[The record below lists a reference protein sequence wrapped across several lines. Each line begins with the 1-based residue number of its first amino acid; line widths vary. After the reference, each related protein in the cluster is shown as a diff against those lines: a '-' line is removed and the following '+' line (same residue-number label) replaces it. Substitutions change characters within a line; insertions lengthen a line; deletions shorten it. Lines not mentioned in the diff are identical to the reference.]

1 MAAPRTRRIRG
12 KRARAKWRPHG
23 RDLRCQYREA
33 DLPAASRLAVD
44 VIEDPFP
51 NLEIG
56 AQLEPAHHADG
67 TIAEGEP
74 GWTPPRRP
82 LVTIVRSLRD
92 DPIGRMH
99 SRRQIDGPQYAA
111 AREYQAIFDAC
122 QIGSMRSVDLEKL
135 KVDGG
140 LPPEPLTDH
149 RQRAARRLRSVDGTL
164 VHHHGHEGLAL
175 LRGVLADRR
184 SIEQTARLHGAQS
197 ERDVRS
203 IAWLFRQCLN
213 VIARAFGLATST
225 KRLPRAVIEPEDPS
239 QDPGRHADAR
249 DLADVSLRR
258 GRPNGG

>member
-1 MAAPRTRRIRG
+1 LRG
-12 KRARAKWRPHG
+12 
-23 RDLRCQYREA
+23 QYREG

-44 VIEDPFP
+44 TIEDPFP
-51 NLEIG
+51 SLEIG
-56 AQLEPAHHADG
+56 AQLEQAHHADG
-67 TIAEGEP
+67 TVAKGAP

-82 LVTIVRSLRD
+82 LVTVVRALRD
-92 DPIGRMH
+92 DPIGRMR
-99 SRRQIDGPQYAA
+99 SRRQIDQAQYLG
-111 AREYQAIFDAC
+111 AREYQAVYDAC

-149 RQRAARRLRSVDGTL
+149 RQRAARRLRSVDATL

-225 KRLPRAVIEPEDPS
+225 RRLPCTIVEPENPAADS
-239 QDPGRHADAR
+239 SRHASVDELADAR
-249 DLADVSLRR
+249 LRR
-258 GRPNGG
+258 GRPNGGG